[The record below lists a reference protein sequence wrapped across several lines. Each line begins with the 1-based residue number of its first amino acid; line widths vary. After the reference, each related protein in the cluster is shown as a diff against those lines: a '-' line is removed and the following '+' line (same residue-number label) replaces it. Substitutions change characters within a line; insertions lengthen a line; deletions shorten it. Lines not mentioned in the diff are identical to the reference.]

1 MLKRH
6 WKAGVLVVLALA
18 AGLLVW
24 LAQRSPLPAPTAGS
38 GAAPGAPTPADSSLA
53 LPQRPPLPAYRPSA
67 PEAPPKPRAPEAP
80 ARGEPR
86 IPPVP
91 YRYAGML
98 GQQVLLAKDAAIVAV
113 SPGEVLDQVYR
124 VDAIDEKGVS
134 LTYLPL
140 GKRIVIER

>member
-38 GAAPGAPTPADSSLA
+38 GAAPGTPTPADSSLA

-67 PEAPPKPRAPEAP
+67 PEAPAP
-80 ARGEPR
+80 AEPR